1 MATIGILGELGT
13 TYLKRPS
20 CWQGYRQTVLY
31 LKEYFAAGGDGLEGA
46 DLETLEFKVT
56 KFFYGIQL
64 ASKYFCFNLCD
75 IYILPMFFN
84 LHLIAGLPF

>member
-56 KFFYGIQL
+56 KFFMAY
-64 ASKYFCFNLCD
+64 S
-75 IYILPMFFN
+75 
-84 LHLIAGLPF
+84 